1 MQDQWL
7 LVALTARCQLLRRA
21 RPKEDDALAK
31 IISCSDS
38 ACVEDLCNA
47 LGIGESLTLIE
58 DRVTRAEKVSRRV
71 YELRNNIVHYRPIDQ
86 VITKLDLVWDK
97 IVSALLNVINNLY
110 DLRGEPF
117 FEAEK
122 VILTGR
128 EIAVEQKIGTQ
139 DLAISDAHCPIKC

>member
-1 MQDQWL
+1 
-7 LVALTARCQLLRRA
+7 
-21 RPKEDDALAK
+21 
-31 IISCSDS
+31 
-38 ACVEDLCNA
+38 
-47 LGIGESLTLIE
+47 
-58 DRVTRAEKVSRRV
+58 V